1 MSQSLSPALARSL
14 NSNGLPIVGF
24 LCVYFEI
31 FYTCIKNICSVPL
44 GAEKYCFPHSLSNF
58 KYIECNI
65 SGYFTEIFS
74 ELKAFGIGHMVSNN
88 ISTMG
93 CQTVPV
99 VSCNSGGT
107 QAA

>member
-1 MSQSLSPALARSL
+1 M
-14 NSNGLPIVGF
+14 
-24 LCVYFEI
+24 
-31 FYTCIKNICSVPL
+31 PL

-107 QAA
+107 QAAWRKEQTTVVKLSLAEIPPVPCEV